1 VACLGHLAWALWLLG
16 YPQQAW
22 QRSQEAITRAQELA
36 HPFSLTQAQAAVT
49 IATAQ
54 GFAQQQAQGFLLHGW
69 ALAKQGHR
77 SEGIA
82 QMRKG
87 LEGWE
92 ATGARLLRP
101 YYLALL
107 AETYGQG
114 GQSDEAQRLLSEAL
128 VTARQTGE
136 RNHEAEVH
144 RLQGELLLTCHAE
157 QPIAAEAAF
166 RQALEVARGQQA
178 RSLELRAAVRL
189 GRLWEREGRRTEAR
203 RLLVEV
209 YTSFGDGLETL
220 DLQGA
225 RVLLQ
230 ELADRA

>member
-114 GQSDEAQRLLSEAL
+114 GQSDEAQRLLSEARRGRP
-128 VTARQTGE
+128 VSGTMRPRCTG
-136 RNHEAEVH
+136 
-144 RLQGELLLTCHAE
+144 C
-157 QPIAAEAAF
+157 
-166 RQALEVARGQQA
+166 
-178 RSLELRAAVRL
+178 
-189 GRLWEREGRRTEAR
+189 RE
-203 RLLVEV
+203 
-209 YTSFGDGLETL
+209 SCS
-220 DLQGA
+220 
-225 RVLLQ
+225 
-230 ELADRA
+230 